1 MHSQAVD
8 LTYTKY
14 KEGKKWGCLSE
25 RIYLH
30 TESKVQVYLHV
41 IQVRFT
47 NIHNINSV
55 RINIRDTRQ

>member
-1 MHSQAVD
+1 MHSQAAD

-14 KEGKKWGCLSE
+14 KEDKKWGCLSE

-41 IQVRFT
+41 IQPPAWDKISRYC
-47 NIHNINSV
+47 
-55 RINIRDTRQ
+55 